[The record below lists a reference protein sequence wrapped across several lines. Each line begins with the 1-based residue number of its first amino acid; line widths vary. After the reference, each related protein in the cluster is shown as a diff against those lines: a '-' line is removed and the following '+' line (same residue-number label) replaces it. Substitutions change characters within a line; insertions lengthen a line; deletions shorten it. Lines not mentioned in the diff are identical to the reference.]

1 MARINDL
8 LSSGRENTL
17 LVVTAEQLEEYSLSL
32 LRKYAASTQSEEK
45 EKWYSPDE
53 FAKQQNVSKATLW
66 RWAKAGIV
74 LKRTVGGKVYYK
86 ENVK

>member
-1 MARINDL
+1 MGRINDL

-17 LVVTAEQLEEYSLSL
+17 LVVTAAQLEEYSLSL
-32 LRKYAASTQSEEK
+32 LRKYAASAQSEEK

-53 FAKQQNVSKATLW
+53 FAEKQNVSKATLW